1 MPDSRAQVRAAH
13 ATLEG
18 KSNILP
24 QSVAKEIV
32 AKMHGRKMS
41 SLPEKVGKKKK
52 GAGFRHALG

>member
-1 MPDSRAQVRAAH
+1 MRAAH